1 MESLTETNVR
11 AHVERLCDTDAFRA
25 SPTLCRV
32 LRFLVDKSFES
43 DHTPVGQR
51 LVVEQ
56 SLGHRGDTRT
66 RSAVAARMQIG
77 RLRKLLADHYD
88 TAGRDEPIR
97 LEIPKRNYRLRF
109 RLREAAGRT
118 TAPLAVS
125 QAALAIVE
133 FVSLG
138 VDPALAWL
146 PPALTRN
153 LIVALD
159 PFRSVAVAGP
169 FLQEPIAAAAA
180 GANGF
185 ILVGD
190 VRTDS
195 AGVHVTLRLLE
206 GWAGVLAW
214 ATDLSFQLSAD
225 GSLPAGGP
233 PELARVADALAD
245 ETGVIAC
252 QRMHATAG
260 QLPTTLSVYEALL
273 ACWRFLLTGSPPDMD
288 RGCQS
293 ASAAADRSP
302 ESPTAVSHAAWM
314 QLARYLTDPDPRQR
328 PPQQALA
335 SLERALSLA
344 PADPWVLLHLA
355 YALWITRDPLGP
367 APICRRI
374 DGRAASGSFQGLLGA
389 LLVVS
394 AIDLARGEALLTE
407 AIRRVPQPLPLFTHA
422 LAVSRFRQSDL
433 AGMGA
438 ALATSTARSDPLPIV
453 LRMALACR
461 GGDIRFAHRLAAA
474 AEDLLPDCRARC
486 EGMLRRLL
494 HDDHVDA
501 LAEAL
506 APLELGWFT

>member
-43 DHTPVGQR
+43 DDAPVGQR

-133 FVSLG
+133 FVPLG
-138 VDPALAWL
+138 LDPALAWL

-169 FLQEPIAAAAA
+169 FPQETIAAAAA
-180 GANGF
+180 GTNGF
-185 ILVGD
+185 VLVGD

-225 GSLPAGGP
+225 GGLPAGGP
-233 PELARVADALAD
+233 LELARVADALAD
-245 ETGVIAC
+245 ETGV
-252 QRMHATAG
+252 
-260 QLPTTLSVYEALL
+260 
-273 ACWRFLLTGSPPDMD
+273 
-288 RGCQS
+288 
-293 ASAAADRSP
+293 
-302 ESPTAVSHAAWM
+302 
-314 QLARYLTDPDPRQR
+314 
-328 PPQQALA
+328 
-335 SLERALSLA
+335 
-344 PADPWVLLHLA
+344 
-355 YALWITRDPLGP
+355 
-367 APICRRI
+367 
-374 DGRAASGSFQGLLGA
+374 
-389 LLVVS
+389 
-394 AIDLARGEALLTE
+394 
-407 AIRRVPQPLPLFTHA
+407 
-422 LAVSRFRQSDL
+422 
-433 AGMGA
+433 
-438 ALATSTARSDPLPIV
+438 TARSDPLPIV

-486 EGMLRRLL
+486 EGMLGRLL

-501 LAEAL
+501 LADAL